1 MPDALVRT
9 AHRRQ
14 CREAPARNTPPLGC
28 CDAFMKPL
36 TLFLFGIAL
45 AAGNAMAA
53 DSSFQ
58 ERAAPHPA
66 LYSFVDV
73 FRLTLSGPMPG
84 PVSAEPTAEARIRVA
99 APQVQPAVEMRF
111 TVSSVRRPDKWLL
124 LLAGLALAGWVAHR
138 RLVHSL

>member
-1 MPDALVRT
+1 
-9 AHRRQ
+9 
-14 CREAPARNTPPLGC
+14 
-28 CDAFMKPL
+28 MKPL

-45 AAGNAMAA
+45 AAGNAVAA

-73 FRLTLSGPMPG
+73 FRLTMSGPMAG
-84 PVSAEPTAEARIRVA
+84 PSSAEQAGEAPIRVA
-99 APQVQPAVEMRF
+99 APQAQPAVEPRF
-111 TVSSVRRPDKWLL
+111 SVSSVRQPDKWLL